1 MASPPGAVSLAALGI
16 ALVCFGPAPRM
27 AFAIGLAGATIA
39 SLNLGLVLFGVR
51 LGTEPGTTMPV
62 QGVGLFGMR
71 ATTSLLLVP
80 LGSALVLAHFER
92 HHLTAAVLGSLAGAI
107 VVFVLLGDATGIN
120 TLYSAKSIS
129 SPPLP
134 ASVALLCIAFAT
146 SREKVRRASRNAKY
160 CTAAA
165 GT

>member
-1 MASPPGAVSLAALGI
+1 LPASLKIQYASQVAGLAAVLIAAAAFIGWWADLSLLASWGHGLAAVAPPGAVSLAALGI

-27 AFAIGLAGATIA
+27 AFTIGLAGATIA

-80 LGSALVLAHFER
+80 LGSALVLAHCQAR
-92 HHLTAAVLGSLAGAI
+92 
-107 VVFVLLGDATGIN
+107 
-120 TLYSAKSIS
+120 
-129 SPPLP
+129 PP
-134 ASVALLCIAFAT
+134 
-146 SREKVRRASRNAKY
+146 
-160 CTAAA
+160 
-165 GT
+165 